1 MLPGN
6 WKGSSWSHF
15 AFHIVWPIAVCTCV
29 QLPFNKHTSCLYNRY
44 WSICILHVQVELC
57 PSWSSCIN
65 CYCISNGKMWK
76 DSTQIFLSYLSC
88 AEATWYHTKMLTI
101 NCPSTWASLSGLW
114 LWSFFRFYFIELFK
128 LSCDHMSLF
137 RLNHVVCRSILL
149 CFFYWIPQDLLKYIK
164 YLH

>member
-1 MLPGN
+1 MLN
-6 WKGSSWSHF
+6 DASVASAGSYVRTCRRIRNSKKI
-15 AFHIVWPIAVCTCV
+15 ATIRDFHQNIRVNPTKNKNTYHIAVCTCV

-44 WSICILHVQVELC
+44 WSICIHVQVELC

-114 LWSFFRFYFIELFK
+114 LWSFFRFLLHRTFQTELW
-128 LSCDHMSLF
+128 SC
-137 RLNHVVCRSILL
+137 VI
-149 CFFYWIPQDLLKYIK
+149 I
-164 YLH
+164 